1 MLHADLHASIGESVT
16 PDWKRLTAKHIHS
29 SSGQSLR
36 FKAVDLEKCQ
46 QVKQKLLGAAA
57 VIEVKSQS
65 EISVQGIALL
75 GR

>member
-1 MLHADLHASIGESVT
+1 MLHADLHASVGESVT
-16 PDWKRLTAKHIHS
+16 LTGTTLLRSICHS

-46 QVKQKLLGAAA
+46 QVKQKLLGPVA

-65 EISVQGIALL
+65 EISVQGLALL
-75 GR
+75 CR